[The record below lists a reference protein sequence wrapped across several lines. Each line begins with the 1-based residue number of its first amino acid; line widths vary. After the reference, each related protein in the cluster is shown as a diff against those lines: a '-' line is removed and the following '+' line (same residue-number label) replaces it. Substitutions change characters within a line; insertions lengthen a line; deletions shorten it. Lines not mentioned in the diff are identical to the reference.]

1 METFMGP
8 DFLLKTPTARRL
20 YHEYAE
26 KLPIYDYHCHINPQE
41 IWENKRYENI
51 TQVWLYGDHYKWR
64 IMRAMGIDEKY
75 ITGDAS
81 DYDKFVAYAKA
92 LSYAIGNPLYHWSH
106 LELRRYF
113 GIEETLSEKTAPV
126 IWEKA
131 NAALQ
136 NLSCRDLIA
145 MSNVD
150 LIATTDEPI
159 STLEY
164 HQKIRQEGALHAKVV
179 PAFRP
184 DKIVE
189 LTNAGFAEYIASL
202 SDVCQMPVSNLA
214 ELKQA
219 LLARIAYFHENG
231 GRIADHGL
239 DYAPYAEASEE
250 TVDAIFQKALRG
262 EVLTNEE
269 RDQYRTHLLV
279 FFGAEYAKRGWV
291 MQLHM
296 AAIRNNNS
304 KLFQEKGPDVGND
317 AILDVHLAAGLAG
330 LMDAMVK
337 GGALP
342 KTILYSLNPNHNYS
356 LLTIGGCFAG
366 EIPGKIQ
373 LGSAWWFNDHI
384 DGMRQQMRT
393 VANVGV
399 LGKFIGMLTDS
410 RSFLSYFRHE
420 YFRRLVCDLVG
431 DWVENG
437 EYPDDEEMLKEI
449 VEGICY
455 RNAVEYFGIA
465 L

>member
-1 METFMGP
+1 M
-8 DFLLKTPTARRL
+8 
-20 YHEYAE
+20 
-26 KLPIYDYHCHINPQE
+26 
-41 IWENKRYENI
+41 
-51 TQVWLYGDHYKWR
+51 
-64 IMRAMGIDEKY
+64 
-75 ITGDAS
+75 
-81 DYDKFVAYAKA
+81 
-92 LSYAIGNPLYHWSH
+92 
-106 LELRRYF
+106 
-113 GIEETLSEKTAPV
+113 
-126 IWEKA
+126 
-131 NAALQ
+131 
-136 NLSCRDLIA
+136 
-145 MSNVD
+145 
-150 LIATTDEPI
+150 
-159 STLEY
+159 
-164 HQKIRQEGALHAKVV
+164 
-179 PAFRP
+179 
-184 DKIVE
+184 
-189 LTNAGFAEYIASL
+189 
-202 SDVCQMPVSNLA
+202 
-214 ELKQA
+214 
-219 LLARIAYFHENG
+219 
-231 GRIADHGL
+231 
-239 DYAPYAEASEE
+239 
-250 TVDAIFQKALRG
+250 
-262 EVLTNEE
+262 
-269 RDQYRTHLLV
+269 
-279 FFGAEYAKRGWV
+279 
-291 MQLHM
+291 
-296 AAIRNNNS
+296 
-304 KLFQEKGPDVGND
+304 
-317 AILDVHLAAGLAG
+317 DVHLAAGLAG